1 MSIVYIQAFNA
12 ALAGGSNTLYT
23 APAATLAQIR
33 AFTAHNPTALPVD
46 LVVLVNSVRYI
57 KKTIAADASV
67 VLSELLNQQVN
78 ATQLVTA
85 TGEGLNLILSLAE
98 VV

>member
-12 ALAGGSNTLYT
+12 TLAGGSNTLYA

-33 AFTAHNPTALPVD
+33 ALTAHNPTALPVD
-46 LVVLVNSVRYI
+46 LVVLVNSVQHV
-57 KKTIAADASV
+57 KKTIAADATLV
-67 VLSELLNQQVN
+67 VSELLNHQVN
-78 ATQLVTA
+78 AAQVVTA

>member
-46 LVVLVNSVRYI
+46 LVVLVNSVQHV
-57 KKTIAADASV
+57 KKKIAADDTLV
-67 VLSELLNQQVN
+67 VSELLNHQVN
-78 ATQLVTA
+78 AAQVVTA

>member
-23 APAATLAQIR
+23 APAATVAQIR
-33 AFTAHNPTALPVD
+33 AFTAHNPTASPVD
-46 LVVLVNSVRYI
+46 LVVLVNSVRHV

-78 ATQLVTA
+78 AGQVVTA
-85 TGEGLNLILSLAE
+85 TGAGLNLILSLAE